1 MENSYYEVPII
12 LLVSRLH
19 PCQQCQPAVVQCHE
33 SGQVRGPD
41 IAITPP
47 LVPCTVLYC
56 TVQCVPRYCHNTS
69 PGPHMKAVW
78 AHGRVGTPMRNKS
91 TLHST
96 LLNVL
101 AVIEG
106 TLTLHL
112 SNSNY
117 LSYSL
122 PHLSYC
128 PSGLS
133 VPTVPCLGCTPL
145 NTVISA
151 DWLGLQLTNS
161 SSHSAS

>member
-33 SGQVRGPD
+33 SGQVRCPD
-41 IAITPP
+41 IAITSPP
-47 LVPCTVLYC
+47 LYC
-56 TVQCVPRYCHNTS
+56 TVPYSTVLYRTLHNTS

-145 NTVISA
+145 NTDISA
-151 DWLGLQLTNS
+151 ETGS
-161 SSHSAS
+161 GCS